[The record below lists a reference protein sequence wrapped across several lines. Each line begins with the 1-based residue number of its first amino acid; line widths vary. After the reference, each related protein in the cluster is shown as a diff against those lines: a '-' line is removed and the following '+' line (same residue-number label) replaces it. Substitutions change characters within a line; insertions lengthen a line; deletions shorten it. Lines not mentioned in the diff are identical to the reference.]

1 MQLSKSWGFIHNK
14 PRCVFGI
21 EKNGMIVESL
31 MKMEPK
37 GCNVNYGKC
46 PNYIG

>member
-1 MQLSKSWGFIHNK
+1 MLLYKSGVLFVINIDACLAW
-14 PRCVFGI
+14 
-21 EKNGMIVESL
+21 KNGINVKTL
-31 MKMEPK
+31 MKMGPK